1 MQAAYAQAPTH
12 DGSDWTRWGTTRVA
26 CGSARCLA
34 AANCSGDQAG
44 PRREHF
50 SHLVA
55 AGRELFRSLGTLLHG
70 NAGAIFLSL
79 GHHTRADDS
88 LETGGPFKTGGLA
101 FFLL

>member
-12 DGSDWTRWGTTRVA
+12 HGSDWTRWGTTRVA

-34 AANCSGDQAG
+34 AASCSGDQAG

-55 AGRELFRSLGTLLHG
+55 AGGELFSIARDTLPG
-70 NAGAIFLSL
+70 NPGAIFLSL
-79 GHHTRADDS
+79 GHPTNPNPNPNPNPKVR
-88 LETGGPFKTGGLA
+88 G
-101 FFLL
+101 